1 MASEIVREVAGRR
14 FAAQAPGLPR
24 VMAYGE
30 TAAQAEMRAAVVALR
45 VMVLQQDGADT
56 SACVVPAMALAVR
69 ASRGTIWRA
78 DGVGRYVAVRGVA
91 CLAAAW
97 LNTAAGCALS
107 DPYAMAS
114 LAAGSLP

>member
-1 MASEIVREVAGRR
+1 
-14 FAAQAPGLPR
+14 
-24 VMAYGE
+24 MAYGE

-45 VMVLQQDGADT
+45 VMVLQQDSADT
-56 SACVVPAMALAVR
+56 SACVPVMALAVG

-97 LNTAAGCALS
+97 LNTASGCALN

-114 LAAGSLP
+114 LAAGCLP